1 MIDWIRGRL
10 ACFSGKHHRS
20 GSKVHRIP
28 DTDRFESVCAYCGV
42 PMERLAKRKWVV
54 KTKA

>member
-28 DTDRFESVCAYCGV
+28 DTDRFESVCTYCGV